1 MSETTLHL
9 QVDEKIEQRAQQ
21 ALAAIGLTLDDAVRD
36 FLEQVA
42 NNRAPFQIEIPNATT
57 REAME
62 RTRERVRER
71 AMARANSDAGDDS
84 AGD

>member
-1 MSETTLHL
+1 MSETTLHF

-42 NNRAPFQIEIPNATT
+42 NNRAPFQFGVPNATT
-57 REAME
+57 RAAME
-62 RTRERVRER
+62 RTRERMRER
-71 AMARANSDAGDDS
+71 AMARANSDVGGDS

>member
-1 MSETTLHL
+1 MSETTLHF
-9 QVDEKIEQRAQQ
+9 QVGDKVEQQ
-21 ALAAIGLTLDDAVRD
+21 ALAAIGLTLDDVVRD

-42 NNRAPFQIEIPNATT
+42 NNQAPFQIGVFSATT
-57 REAME
+57 RAAMQ

-71 AMARANSDAGDDS
+71 AMARANSEAGDDS